1 MKDLNVALM
10 LKKMRKESG
19 FSSSDVVAAL
29 ERKGINIAIKTLYG
43 YENGVSM
50 PNADIFME
58 LCAIYNCTNPLD
70 CAADV
75 PDIGQRLLVLFNR
88 LNEEGQ
94 ERIIEELE
102 MMVESKRYIKS
113 REVGVVSKEIL

>member
-1 MKDLNVALM
+1 MKDLNVASM

-19 FSSSDVVAAL
+19 FSSSDVVSAL
-29 ERKGINIAIKTLYG
+29 EQKGINIAAKTLYG

>member
-1 MKDLNVALM
+1 MKDLNVASM

-29 ERKGINIAIKTLYG
+29 ERKGINIAVKTLYG

-70 CAADV
+70 CVADV

>member
-19 FSSSDVVAAL
+19 LSSSDVVSEL
-29 ERKGINIAIKTLYG
+29 EHKGITIAAKTLYG

-58 LCAIYNCTNPLD
+58 LCAIYNCANPLD
-70 CAADV
+70 SVADL
-75 PDIGQRLLVLFNR
+75 PDNNQKVLALFGR

-113 REVGVVSKEIL
+113 HETGMVSKEVL

>member
-1 MKDLNVALM
+1 MKDLNVASM

-29 ERKGINIAIKTLYG
+29 ERKGINIAVKTLYG